1 MGLTRCPSPRDP
13 DVDGEGLEH
22 GYMNLHEACKTESM
36 SWPDCLP
43 TERTQNAPADPTGR
57 EWTSCAGASPKPLN
71 CVAIAWTMTEDHV
84 AIARMLIEHGAVVDE
99 TVLRDHTLE
108 MVGSSADSAL
118 RELLESARSKS
129 PT

>member
-1 MGLTRCPSPRDP
+1 
-13 DVDGEGLEH
+13 
-22 GYMNLHEACKTESM
+22 
-36 SWPDCLP
+36 
-43 TERTQNAPADPTGR
+43 
-57 EWTSCAGASPKPLN
+57 
-71 CVAIAWTMTEDHV
+71 MTEDHV